1 MIGRAPRLPD
11 HAFPRARRAGK
22 GEGVERSVSVWLCS
36 WLLFFTL
43 FGGVAAAQTP
53 PAAPAAAAAAAA
65 DPGAPTVAARLD
77 RNSAHVGDPIT
88 LTITAVA
95 KKGVPVNLPNV
106 VEVDPFA
113 VLDRSESETDL
124 GDGRVKREF
133 ALKIAAYEPGPQ
145 TVPAVEVTY
154 VGGNGDVRQTRTQP
168 IELKI
173 ASLLANEP
181 EPQLKENAGPVVVLK
196 QDLKLVYIAGG
207 LLAAALG
214 ALVTWLVVRR
224 MRQRVVVRPGPPP
237 RPAHEIALERLDRL
251 GSYGFLENADNRP
264 FYFAVSEIIRD
275 YLGARFGFDSLELT
289 TDELMAELQRRAG
302 RELVLAEIGR
312 WLQACDLVKFA
323 KTSPT
328 AQESRGTL
336 EMAIRIVES
345 TRPRPEPQA
354 AGMGAPQGKGKGNG
368 NGNGNGMTANG

>member
-1 MIGRAPRLPD
+1 MQRRDGVPNSAAPGALPLIPLFLRSSSWIFS
-11 HAFPRARRAGK
+11 AF
-22 GEGVERSVSVWLCS
+22 
-36 WLLFFTL
+36 LLAAL
-43 FGGVAAAQTP
+43 LGGSATAQTP
-53 PAAPAAAAAAAA
+53 AAPA

-77 RNSAHVGDPIT
+77 RNTAHVGDPIT

-106 VEVDPFA
+106 VEVEPFS
-113 VLDRSESETDL
+113 VLDRSEGETDL

-133 ALKIAAYEPGPQ
+133 TLKIAAYEPGQQ

-154 VGGNGDVRQTRTQP
+154 VGGTGDIRQASTLP
-168 IELKI
+168 IEIKI
-173 ASLLANEP
+173 ASLIANEP

-214 ALVTWLVVRR
+214 ALVTWLIVRR
-224 MRQRVVVRPGPPP
+224 LRQRVVVRPGPPA

-289 TDELMAELQRRAG
+289 TDELMAELQRHAA

-323 KTSPT
+323 KISPT
-328 AQESRGTL
+328 AQEARGTL
-336 EMAIRIVES
+336 EVAIRIVEA
-345 TRPRPEPQA
+345 TRPRPEPLA
-354 AGMGAPQGKGKGNG
+354 PGMGNAKE
-368 NGNGNGMTANG
+368 TANG